1 MLYSQ
6 VRGYNIRSGVLYNEM
21 NGLRQFRSK
30 DILYPRNKNATA
42 MYENTR
48 NTELLLST
56 MNDGK
61 SFFNKGGMSKLPD
74 LPNSDLSDGG
84 FKNKGNVKTQTK
96 EKNPIN
102 KLVISKEAKTLAKKS
117 IRKLPINPTKETS
130 AQQKTL
136 NKFNSFL
143 SSLNSIKKIPNAQNA
158 TSNLSK
164 QYPE

>member
-6 VRGYNIRSGVLYNEM
+6 VRGYNTRSGILYNEM

-30 DILYPRNKNATA
+30 DILYPRSVNATA

-61 SFFNKGGMSKLPD
+61 SFFNKGGLSKIPD

-84 FKNKGNVKTQTK
+84 FKDKGDVKTQTK
-96 EKNPIN
+96 ESNPIN
-102 KLVISKEAKTLAKKS
+102 KLVITKEAKTLAKKS

-143 SSLNSIKKIPNAQNA
+143 SSLNSIKKIPNVQNA
-158 TSNLSK
+158 TSK

>member
-6 VRGYNIRSGVLYNEM
+6 VRGYNNRSGVLYNEI

-30 DILYPRNKNATA
+30 NILYPRSENATA

-48 NTELLLST
+48 NTELLLSS

-61 SFFNKGGMSKLPD
+61 SFFNKGGMSKFPD
-74 LPNSDLSDGG
+74 LPNRDLSDER

-102 KLVISKEAKTLAKKS
+102 KLVISKEAKILAKKS
-117 IRKLPINPTKETS
+117 VRNLPINKTTEST

-143 SSLNSIKKIPNAQNA
+143 NSLKKIPNAKNA

-164 QYPE
+164 EYPE

>member
-6 VRGYNIRSGVLYNEM
+6 VRGYNKRSGILYNEM

-30 DILYPRNKNATA
+30 DILYPRSVNATA

-61 SFFNKGGMSKLPD
+61 NFFNKGGMSKIPD

-84 FKNKGNVKTQTK
+84 FKNRGNVKTQTK
-96 EKNPIN
+96 ESNPIN
-102 KLVISKEAKTLAKKS
+102 KLVITKESKILAKKS
-117 IRKLPINPTKETS
+117 IRKLPINPTKETT

-143 SSLNSIKKIPNAQNA
+143 SSLKNIPNASIA